1 MSRVRLALCQVNPTV
16 GDMAGNLRRMTA
28 FALEA
33 ERAGAAVAVF
43 PEMAITGYPAEDLLL
58 SSGFMARAARA
69 CRDLARI
76 AADMVLIF
84 GAPLCLGDAGNAA
97 VVACRGRVAAVYRK
111 RLLPNY
117 GVFDEQRYFRAG
129 ERNLIFPLAGFG
141 VGLSICED
149 IWYPDGPAAREAA
162 AGATLLVNISASPY
176 HLGKGAARERML
188 AVRAADARAFVAY
201 CNLVGGQDELVFD
214 GRSLAFSPAGELV
227 ARGASF
233 REDLILA
240 DLDPDEV
247 VRTRRAD
254 RRGRLITCREAL
266 AETDVVDLAA
276 VSRDALVGEDPAG
289 EDMPA
294 GEAAAPPDILP
305 RTVPAA
311 PPGYP
316 AEVYAALVL
325 GLRDYV
331 RKSGFCRVLVGLS
344 GGIDSSLTAVLAA
357 DALGPGQVT
366 GVAMPTR
373 YSTPHSLE
381 DARRLAETLGA
392 VFRVVS
398 VDGVF
403 QGLLDALEGVFRGRE
418 PDVTEE
424 NLQSRIRG
432 TVLMALSNKFGD
444 LVVTTGNKSETA
456 VGYSTLYGDTAGGYA
471 VIKDVPKTMVYELVR
486 WRNGLSGREI
496 ADFGFLGPAGE
507 VVPERILTKPPS
519 AELRPGQLD
528 ADSLPP
534 YDVLDAVL
542 TDYVERGLGLAEMV
556 ERGRDREI
564 AARVIG
570 LIDKS
575 EYKRRQSPPGVKI
588 TPRAF
593 GKDWRLPLAGRRSD
607 PW

>member
-1 MSRVRLALCQVNPTV
+1 
-16 GDMAGNLRRMTA
+16 
-28 FALEA
+28 
-33 ERAGAAVAVF
+33 
-43 PEMAITGYPAEDLLL
+43 
-58 SSGFMARAARA
+58 
-69 CRDLARI
+69 
-76 AADMVLIF
+76 
-84 GAPLCLGDAGNAA
+84 
-97 VVACRGRVAAVYRK
+97 
-111 RLLPNY
+111 
-117 GVFDEQRYFRAG
+117 
-129 ERNLIFPLAGFG
+129 
-141 VGLSICED
+141 
-149 IWYPDGPAAREAA
+149 
-162 AGATLLVNISASPY
+162 
-176 HLGKGAARERML
+176 
-188 AVRAADARAFVAY
+188 
-201 CNLVGGQDELVFD
+201 
-214 GRSLAFSPAGELV
+214 
-227 ARGASF
+227 
-233 REDLILA
+233 
-240 DLDPDEV
+240 
-247 VRTRRAD
+247 
-254 RRGRLITCREAL
+254 
-266 AETDVVDLAA
+266 
-276 VSRDALVGEDPAG
+276 
-289 EDMPA
+289 
-294 GEAAAPPDILP
+294 
-305 RTVPAA
+305 
-311 PPGYP
+311 
-316 AEVYAALVL
+316 
-325 GLRDYV
+325 
-331 RKSGFCRVLVGLS
+331 
-344 GGIDSSLTAVLAA
+344 
-357 DALGPGQVT
+357 
-366 GVAMPTR
+366 
-373 YSTPHSLE
+373 
-381 DARRLAETLGA
+381 
-392 VFRVVS
+392 
-398 VDGVF
+398 
-403 QGLLDALEGVFRGRE
+403 VFRGRE